1 MAIEMKNKVFS
12 LETANTL
19 YQMKVDEY
27 GVLYHLWYGAKTGC
41 SMDYRLD
48 YPDVGFSGNIPEAGN
63 CRTYSLDTLPLEYA
77 ASGVSV

>member
-27 GVLYHLWYGAKTGC
+27 GVLT
-41 SMDYRLD
+41 
-48 YPDVGFSGNIPEAGN
+48 
-63 CRTYSLDTLPLEYA
+63 
-77 ASGVSV
+77 